1 MKVITRIRAFFLK
14 KEADKEVLDRK
25 RFIGAV
31 ALSLGVGTL
40 FVLFS
45 NSNGD
50 SSVVLI
56 ANAPLAADNLDETQA
71 SAPISPKVS
80 GLLQASEQ
88 RVIPKS
94 PPKPPQRP
102 RAKPTVT
109 HTVLEIKYRA
119 PQVIERQGG
128 NLNSNLPI
136 GSNLV
141 GKLLTSIDTRE
152 NEQLAKVVLP
162 YGGKGKR
169 GVEGLPKN
177 TVLFGSINYPNRGK
191 KVFMRFTKALLPDGK
206 ETVLLAQALNTKDYS
221 PGLEGKFHSGA
232 TSRIA
237 ATLGLTM
244 VSAFT
249 DTLTEKQVLGSEG
262 VVTPKAT
269 LKNALY
275 QGISK
280 ASAAEAPRQAEE
292 LSKAQAYVTV
302 SAGREIIVNLLATYR
317 GER

>member
-1 MKVITRIRAFFLK
+1 MKVITNIRAFFFK
-14 KEADKEVLDRK
+14 TEADKEVLDRK
-25 RFIGAV
+25 RLIGSIALVLAIGVTFI
-31 ALSLGVGTL
+31 
-40 FVLFS
+40 LFS
-45 NSNGD
+45 NPNGD
-50 SSVVLI
+50 SSVVVSS
-56 ANAPLAADNLDETQA
+56 NAPIVVDNPDETQD
-71 SAPISPKVS
+71 SAPISSTVT
-80 GLLQASEQ
+80 GLLQASQ
-88 RVIPKS
+88 QKVMGQTPA
-94 PPKPPQRP
+94 PKPRPQT
-102 RAKPTVT
+102 KPTVR
-109 HTVLEIKYRA
+109 LPILKIKYRA
-119 PQVIERQGG
+119 PQVIERKS
-128 NLNSNLPI
+128 NLTSKLPI

-152 NEQLAKVVLP
+152 GEQLYKVLLP

-169 GVEGLPKN
+169 GEGLPKN
-177 TVLFGSINYPNRGK
+177 TILFGNITYPNHGK

-206 ETVLLAQALNTKDYS
+206 ESVFQAQALNTKDYS

-249 DTLTEKQVLGSEG
+249 DTLTEKQVSGSEG

-269 LKNALY
+269 VKNALY

-292 LSKAQAYVTV
+292 LSKVQAYVTV
-302 SAGREIIVNLLATYR
+302 PAGREMIVNLLASYR
-317 GER
+317 GAL

>member
-1 MKVITRIRAFFLK
+1 MKFVTKIRTFFLK
-14 KEADKEVLDRK
+14 KEADKEVLNQK
-25 RFIGAV
+25 RLIGAV
-31 ALSLGVGTL
+31 ALVLAIGTT
-40 FVLFS
+40 FILFS
-45 NSNGD
+45 NTNGD
-50 SSVVLI
+50 SSVVVSS
-56 ANAPLAADNLDETQA
+56 NAPIVVDTTDQTQD
-71 SAPISPKVS
+71 SAPISSKVT
-80 GLLQASEQ
+80 GLLQASQDKEKVVAQ
-88 RVIPKS
+88 TPTI
-94 PPKPPQRP
+94 KPRR
-102 RAKPTVT
+102 RAKIPTQHV
-109 HTVLEIKYRA
+109 VLNIKYRA
-119 PQVIERQGG
+119 PQVIERKG
-128 NLNSNLPI
+128 NPTSKLSI

-152 NEQLAKVVLP
+152 GEQLYKVLLP

-169 GVEGLPKN
+169 GEGLPKN
-177 TVLFGSINYPNRGK
+177 TILFGNITYPNHGK

-206 ETVLLAQALNTKDYS
+206 EAVFQAQALNTKDYS

-249 DTLTEKQVLGSEG
+249 DTLTEKQVSGSEG

-269 LKNALY
+269 VKNALY

-292 LSKAQAYVTV
+292 LSKVQAYVTV
-302 SAGREIIVNLLATYR
+302 PAGREMIVNLLATYR
-317 GER
+317 GTL